1 METSFRNKKTLVYNN
16 MLNVEYY
23 FLIKKKHFTCD
34 WTRINRSC
42 RIRNNTK
49 CAHIW

>member
-23 FLIKKKHFTCD
+23 FLIKKNISLVIG
-34 WTRINRSC
+34 RALIGVVG
-42 RIRNNTK
+42 
-49 CAHIW
+49 